1 MLHRNIT
8 GQIGGF
14 RGIFKLP
21 RGVAAC
27 MRRVPRT
34 SGCSPLPGGRSGGD
48 DGVQGPSPAHRS
60 AGPAVALDESLTL
73 RRAAAST
80 SAVDGGYDISLFSR
94 FFPSIPRYRLY
105 KPRRRTPRIRDGRPG
120 AWPVRRTVASRSAQP
135 PRGSLLS
142 S

>member
-8 GQIGGF
+8 GQTGGF

-27 MRRVPRT
+27 MRRVPRS
-34 SGCSPLPGGRSGGD
+34 SGHSPIPGVGSRAH

-60 AGPAVALDESLTL
+60 AGLAVALDESLTL
-73 RRAAAST
+73 RRATAST
-80 SAVDGGYDISLFSR
+80 SVADGGHDISLFSR

-105 KPRRRTPRIRDGRPG
+105 K
-120 AWPVRRTVASRSAQP
+120 
-135 PRGSLLS
+135 
-142 S
+142 